1 MGTEQGRRRASGV
14 GGGGGGDSDMGRGGL
29 HKVEVVDL

>member
-1 MGTEQGRRRASGV
+1 MGTEQGRRRAAGV
-14 GGGGGGDSDMGRGGL
+14 GGGGGDSDMGRGGL